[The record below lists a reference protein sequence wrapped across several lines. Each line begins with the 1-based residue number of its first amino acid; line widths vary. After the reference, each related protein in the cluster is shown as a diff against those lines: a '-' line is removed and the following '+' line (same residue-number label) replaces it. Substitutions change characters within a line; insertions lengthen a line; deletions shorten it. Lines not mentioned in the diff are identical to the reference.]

1 MVKEVRKWEMRGA
14 KKYRFKEQL
23 TVYQLAGYSSLV
35 YIEKGHCPHLPKILV
50 VLFVRMSIL
59 TNIGKVKFYCDKSK
73 L

>member
-1 MVKEVRKWEMRGA
+1 MRNGGA

-35 YIEKGHCPHLPKILV
+35 YIEKGHCPHPPKILV

-59 TNIGKVKFYCDKSK
+59 TNIGKVKFYCEKSK